1 MVTPAFYV
9 QSWPPVQSWPTQS
22 VLECRWRLKILYISK
37 QAKGGITPFIR
48 LTLAR
53 QVSLSSFLCGKCM
66 FCSLSAC
73 LWRLFCGE
81 MVCVNFVIRI
91 IKTFQ
96 LVGSLF
102 FSWGGWVYPRHLE
115 PYVSCYFKKR
125 GFSTVLIFL
134 PAGFQVKA
142 RRTLVQAQASRRCP
156 RSFAAGPLFSSH
168 CVFYRER
175 VFFCHAK
182 KD

>member
-102 FSWGGWVYPRHLE
+102 FLGGVGYTHATLNRTFRAI
-115 PYVSCYFKKR
+115 SKKR
-125 GFSTVLIFL
+125 VFSTVLIFL

-156 RSFAAGPLFSSH
+156 RSFAAGPLFFIDRPIGRSS
-168 CVFYRER
+168 R
-175 VFFCHAK
+175 
-182 KD
+182 